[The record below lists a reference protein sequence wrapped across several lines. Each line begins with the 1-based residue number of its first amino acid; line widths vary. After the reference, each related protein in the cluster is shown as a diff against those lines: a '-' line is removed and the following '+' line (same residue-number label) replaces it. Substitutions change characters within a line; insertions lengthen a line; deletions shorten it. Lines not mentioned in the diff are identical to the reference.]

1 MPNSQDNENAA
12 AMAFV
17 GMALLT
23 LFLVALFVALLVT
36 VAVLIGAWYP
46 YRVAGRPVGRRE
58 AKLFIGWGVVGAVLL
73 ALFCTFITVLLQ
85 PTPGFQPETWP
96 WVLGIGYT
104 IGSLVWL
111 NWFWEKL
118 PPIDAPFYVLPPQE
132 PKIQPMQ
139 RQPFEFAAWDD
150 EERR

>member
-17 GMALLT
+17 GIAMFT
-23 LFLVALFVALLVT
+23 LFAVALFAALLVT
-36 VAVLIGAWYP
+36 VAVLVGAVYP
-46 YRVAGRPVGRRE
+46 YRVAGRPVGIRE
-58 AKLFIGWGVVGAVLL
+58 AKLFIGCGVVGAVLL
-73 ALFCTFITVLLQ
+73 ALFCAFVSVLWR
-85 PTPGFQPETWP
+85 PDPGFQPETWP

-118 PPIDAPFYVLPPQE
+118 PPIDAPFYVLPTQE
-132 PKIQPMQ
+132 PKIRPMP
-139 RQPFEFAAWDD
+139 QPFEFAAWDD